1 MLQRQMSDD
10 VRKYILKAHEE
21 QFVEFGEHEP
31 KSATMIVFNLALDV
45 ATLNS
50 FGSNE

>member
-1 MLQRQMSDD
+1 MSDD

-31 KSATMIVFNLALDV
+31 KRLTAGDIESY
-45 ATLNS
+45 S
-50 FGSNE
+50 GRQK